1 MARNA
6 FENRTVS
13 KETSTFD
20 VFECLQ
26 DWLASIFSC
35 LQAFFFSRHCT
46 DIYADIDTDT
56 NVIIDCVIG

>member
-35 LQAFFFSRHCT
+35 LQAFFFSDT
-46 DIYADIDTDT
+46 VQIYMQILTQ
-56 NVIIDCVIG
+56 IQM